1 VFSLFVSFLLLIT
14 YSSYVHHRCMRI
26 EIGEDVWAHFQY
38 VNASQ
43 DRNAIQMYGVL
54 PADGFSGAEIR
65 AELHDHILTR

>member
-1 VFSLFVSFLLLIT
+1 
-14 YSSYVHHRCMRI
+14 MRI